1 MSSEVGVAFFFLSY
15 LRDLRILEYV
25 IFVFF
30 VFIKKNF
37 VHDKGRLHMV
47 NQSI

>member
-30 VFIKKNF
+30 VFIKNF
-37 VHDKGRLHMV
+37 LFMTKVGY
-47 NQSI
+47 IW